1 MRGQKGART
10 SKAHRGAL
18 HANVKED
25 LPENPR
31 RLIQNIPLDCPR
43 SLVEVGMRVQDG
55 GEFDGDRGLG
65 RNDAHRC
72 PLAVERANAFDSER
86 VFVDVDGQVVFACIG
101 EVKVDDVPM
110 GVRCPTRWTGCG
122 WGGSRYAVACR
133 KAEASEEDYSKTI
146 DSVEH
151 HTAYCTVAMVYK
163 GVRFGAQRLMATS
176 ERTRHVVGAIVGWI
190 IIPTLATAQT
200 GFERAVVTVDDSPA
214 AHQFFAEATAQTA
227 ANPKRAAALAETLL
241 KEYRGRLLEV
251 EGDSAAFYS
260 VRRHVIDLLE
270 SDGALEAAWRDRATT
285 PARAMLEEAT
295 AHETF
300 DTWPLTEAG
309 LEAGLRVAQ
318 DDIERASFAHALR
331 VLDEL
336 ESWRK
341 TAKDTRRMAAL
352 RATAAGL
359 AVAINTGEDQRDLA
373 HEQAAALEALGR
385 FDRDVA
391 AALEAVLAEV
401 TFEKGVNGVGSAE
414 RSVASLESFGDESWA
429 RIWDDPLFDT
439 LFRRR
444 YFDVD
449 GTTPT
454 SRSRADRARSQATN
468 LTSVPVVIGDVVL
481 VNEGLLLRA
490 WDRLTGHLRWS
501 RSFGRV
507 AGLRPSGAV
516 GDLGEIAARGAA
528 AVTVVGHAFGGGRDG
543 SGEIVRFD
551 PTTSR
556 ERWRVQPES
565 LAEGGA
571 LNGVF
576 VAGPPL
582 IEGDIVVVPLRK
594 VNSRLETIDYVAGL
608 DLDSGRAEWVQLIA
622 SSGGVRMGGNRPFS
636 RLASV
641 DGDIIVSSA
650 VGAVA
655 RLDPRTGRPRWLRR
669 FSVPLRPQTR
679 SAQPWEIGGP
689 VVLRSGVA
697 CLSPGLDEWLLLDE
711 DTGNVLKRHP
721 IGPGTIFG
729 DPEYLLAFGPDATGR
744 EQLIGVGSDIIAIDP
759 SDGSTRLW
767 ALSSANRDVLMER
780 PNRGDRHGV
789 RGRVHALSNGLVV
802 PFGDAIAVVDVN
814 DGRIREVIQTPSGGN
829 PVVAGNQFFLASDE
843 QLHAFMPL
851 SWAVAALR
859 ERLGEGEASV
869 DEALAL
875 LDLARRSGDI
885 PLAMEAADIAVASL
899 DSSGDAAVRSHVLE
913 RLLGV
918 LDEDL
923 LPLEEAERIHL
934 YTERIAVTPAEH
946 VRRLLAR
953 GDWSMRHLKPRDA
966 VESWQRLLREATFA
980 SVSIVERD
988 GVTHSAGRAAAER
1001 VARVRAVDPAIEAW
1015 LDQENE
1021 RNVALAL
1028 ASRATAEELLG
1039 LVRVGVGS
1047 PASFAAGVRAVE
1059 ILRDERRTLDAVGAA
1074 RHLARESTAERA
1086 REVLTLAAASA
1097 EADGRPRLA
1106 ATLRGE
1112 ATSAATIQTSRQ
1124 RLPKVAATGTPSDIE
1139 QFEGHLPP
1147 SVGEAK
1153 KEAWTDRFLVV
1164 EHRTLVCRS
1173 APGQL
1178 ELWRLPVDDPDL
1190 NVLQYEPSLV
1200 VWMFPDGPD
1209 GTLQGVN
1216 GESGEVEWTVE
1227 HVNDLLPTFDDAR
1240 MGVEGTRTN
1249 RTPFLPWRVEPVMTD
1264 QGILLVRADGA
1275 LALVDP
1281 SPEATV
1287 KWSHTSTLARV
1298 YGTLWDGGL
1307 VHLWGEDVEGIEPSK
1322 QTTTA
1327 VVVSIDPATGAEHH
1341 RVELGGGEPRWLAS
1355 LHGGQL
1361 AFATAREL
1369 AVVDPLAPM
1378 EATRDV
1384 WRRSGL
1390 AARDTRS
1397 GWSSGDTVVGADQTG
1412 VLVAF
1417 DRTSGAVLPEAWH
1430 VRRAPGQLGLPVATV
1445 VSWNGQTHVVYPDR
1459 VVAFDGEGQLLGA
1472 DAIMHEDRSDW
1483 QLLPAEDS
1491 LLLVSRRVGSSRYLY
1506 RIHRLDPSSGLK
1518 LQGSAFDVM
1527 PPSRSYDAAR
1537 LVDGLLLLGT
1547 STQVDAIGLGVVE
1560 RGGAG

>member
-1 MRGQKGART
+1 MK
-10 SKAHRGAL
+10 
-18 HANVKED
+18 
-25 LPENPR
+25 
-31 RLIQNIPLDCPR
+31 
-43 SLVEVGMRVQDG
+43 
-55 GEFDGDRGLG
+55 
-65 RNDAHRC
+65 
-72 PLAVERANAFDSER
+72 RANAFDGE
-86 VFVDVDGQVVFACIG
+86 VIFVDVNG
-101 EVKVDDVPM
+101 EVIFASVGEVDVDDESM
-110 GVRCPTRWTGCG
+110 SVRGPTRWSCG
-122 WGGSRYAVACR
+122 RWGGVRHAIACYE
-133 KAEASEEDYSKTI
+133 AEATGEDCSKTI

-151 HTAYCTVAMVYK
+151 HTAYCTVAMADK
-163 GVRFGAQRLMATS
+163 DVRFGAQRLMATS
-176 ERTRHVVGAIVGWI
+176 ERTRHVIGAIVVWVI
-190 IIPTLATAQT
+190 VPLSATAQT

-214 AHQFFAEATAQTA
+214 AQQFFAEATAQTA
-227 ANPKRAAALAETLL
+227 ANPKRAAELAETLL
-241 KEYRGRLLEV
+241 KEYRGRLLGV
-251 EGDSAAFYS
+251 EGDSAAFFS
-260 VRRHVIDLLE
+260 VRRHVIGLLE
-270 SDGALEAAWRDRATT
+270 SDAALEAAWRDRATA
-285 PARAMLEEAT
+285 PARTMLEEAT
-295 AHETF
+295 ALETF
-300 DTWPLTEAG
+300 DAWPLTEAG

-318 DDIERASFAHALR
+318 DDIERTSFAHALR

-341 TAKDTRRMAAL
+341 TRDDARRMAAL

-359 AVAINTGEDQRDLA
+359 AVAINTGEDRRELVEE
-373 HEQAAALEALGR
+373 HTAALEALGR

-391 AALEAVLAEV
+391 AALKAVLADV
-401 TFEKGVNGVGSAE
+401 SFDAGVNGVGSAE
-414 RSVASLESFGDESWA
+414 RSSASIEAFGDESWA

-444 YFDVD
+444 YFDTD

-490 WDRLTGHLRWS
+490 WDRLTGRLRWS

-528 AVTVVGHAFGGGRDG
+528 AVTVVGHAFGGGREG

-551 PTTSR
+551 PTSSR
-556 ERWRVQPES
+556 ERWRVKPES

-571 LNGVF
+571 LKDAF
-576 VAGPPL
+576 VSGPPL
-582 IEGDIVVVPLRK
+582 IEGDIVAVPLRK

-711 DTGNVLKRHP
+711 ETGNVVKRHP
-721 IGPGTIFG
+721 IGPGTVFG
-729 DPEYLLAFGPDATGR
+729 DPKYLLAFGPDESGR
-744 EQLIGVGSDIIAIDP
+744 ELLIGIGSDVIAIDP
-759 SDGSTRLW
+759 VDGSTRLW
-767 ALSSANRDVLMER
+767 ALSTENREVLIER
-780 PNRGDRHGV
+780 PNRGDRHGI
-789 RGRVHALSNGLVV
+789 RGRVHALGNGLIV
-802 PFGDAIAVVDVN
+802 PFGDVIAVLGVN
-814 DGRIREVIQTPSGGN
+814 DGRIREVIPTPSGGN
-829 PVVAGNQFFLASDE
+829 PVVAGDQFFLASDE

-859 ERLGEGEASV
+859 ERLDKGEASV

-885 PLAMEAADIAVASL
+885 SLAMEAADRAVASL
-899 DSSGDAAVRSHVLE
+899 ESSIDASIRSDVLE
-913 RLLGV
+913 QLLGV
-918 LDEDL
+918 LDEDV

-934 YTERIAVTPAEH
+934 YTERIAVTPSEH

-953 GDWSMRHLKPRDA
+953 GDWSVRHLQPRDA
-966 VESWQRLLREATFA
+966 VVSWQRLLRDEAFA

-988 GVTHSAGRAAAER
+988 GVLRSAGRAAAER
-1001 VARVRAVDPAIEAW
+1001 IARERRADPAIEAW
-1015 LDQENE
+1015 LE
-1021 RNVALAL
+1021 REHEQNVARAL
-1028 ASRATAEELLG
+1028 ADRATAEELLA
-1039 LVRVGVGS
+1039 LVRVGAGS
-1047 PASFAAGVRAVE
+1047 PASFAAGMRAVE
-1059 ILRDERRTLDAVGAA
+1059 ILRDEGRTLDAVGAA
-1074 RHLARESTAERA
+1074 RHLARESNAARA
-1086 REVLTLAAASA
+1086 HEVLVLAAAIA
-1097 EADGRPRLA
+1097 EVDGRLRLGA
-1106 ATLRGE
+1106 ILRREGG
-1112 ATSAATIQTSRQ
+1112 ASAPPQASSQ
-1124 RLPKVAATGTPSDIE
+1124 RLPRIAATGMPGDVE
-1139 QFEGHLPP
+1139 QFEGHLLKD
-1147 SVGEAK
+1147 VGEAAA
-1153 KEAWTDRFLVV
+1153 EAWTDRFLIV
-1164 EHRTLVCRS
+1164 EQRTLVCRS
-1173 APGQL
+1173 APEPI

-1190 NVLQYEPSLV
+1190 RVVQYEPSLI

-1209 GTLQGVN
+1209 ATLQAVN
-1216 GESGEVEWTVE
+1216 GDTGEVEWTIK
-1227 HVNDLLPTFDDAR
+1227 HVNDLLPMFDGAR
-1240 MGVEGTRTN
+1240 MAVEGTRTD
-1249 RTPFLPWRVEPVMTD
+1249 RTPFLPWRVEPVITD

-1281 SPEATV
+1281 SNGATV
-1287 KWSHTSTLARV
+1287 GWTATSTLARV

-1307 VHLWGEDVEGIEPSK
+1307 VHLWGEDVEGSEPSK

-1327 VVVSIDPATGAEHH
+1327 VVVSIDPATGVEHH

-1369 AVVDPLAPM
+1369 AVVDPLAPI
-1378 EATRDV
+1378 ESTRDV
-1384 WRRSGL
+1384 WRRNSR
-1390 AARDTRS
+1390 AVRDTRS
-1397 GWSSGDTVVGADQTG
+1397 GWSSGNTLVGADQMG

-1417 DRTSGAVLPEAWH
+1417 NVTSGAVLPEAWH
-1430 VRRAPGQLGLPVATV
+1430 VRAAPGQLGLPVAAIV
-1445 VSWNGQTHVVYPDR
+1445 PWNQMTFVAYPDR
-1459 VVAFDGEGQLLGA
+1459 VVAFDQEGQLLGA
-1472 DAIMHEDRSDW
+1472 DAIVDGERSDW
-1483 QLLPAEDS
+1483 RLLPATDS
-1491 LLLVSRRVGSSRYLY
+1491 LLLVSRHVGSSRYLY
-1506 RIHRLDPSSGLK
+1506 RVYRLDPSSGLK
-1518 LQGSAFDVM
+1518 LQGSAFDVI
-1527 PPSRSYDAAR
+1527 PPSRSYGAAR

-1547 STQVDAIGLGVVE
+1547 STQVDAIPLGVTDP
-1560 RGGAG
+1560 AGTG